1 MAEQLLLAQAAK
13 QQQSAHHMHR
23 LVAILVR
30 TSVLAL
36 TPPHP
41 PNSPSGQYSRAAGQA
56 GGDDARNAPWYV
68 AAAMEAHRALQRLAI
83 VYAHTHTHTALAHAL
98 ASDSA
103 QNKSEEKM
111 QTAAARERM
120 HYQEEEDQDIGQ
132 EEEEKEEEKEE
143 KEEERGGE
151 GGGDEEEGGE
161 GFPQGQCDE
170 TLALSFSRCI
180 VRVLAADLHL
190 VMPGTE
196 GLEDVVEDG
205 KEREE
210 GDARAART
218 DDSARRVYGARAYR
232 RLLHWL
238 MWYGKFLAHGWRRGV
253 VSLTGTVNEMLRRR
267 PYLSAKGAGRC
278 LSGDIWFKGL
288 WKDGG
293 VRKRESRGQGLVGID
308 GGDTPGDTPGLL
320 TEMITSAMR
329 TRSKLVLREE
339 QVGAVGAA
347 PGEEEEVEEE
357 VGAEVKDVSRILL
370 LMYHPSIGEARLR
383 RVQILHG
390 VEEAWWSLLF
400 LPLGAQYSMADV
412 GQSKRQGRQGRP
424 HSGDARLTTTIAAQV
439 CTVLC
444 GREGLFSEDRGVV
457 GAASRVL
464 SALVSAQP
472 LLASEVV
479 IPRLDK
485 MLQRLESLVH
495 RQDPQHLQHQHAQG
509 LRDQEELTQLSCD
522 EKQARI
528 SSGIST
534 VACGGLVEGWR
545 AMARALPMGS
555 NVTCKASY
563 ILALAAFDGAYRL
576 DAGINDGEIRHG
588 DRDDWDPP
596 AQGHLGK
603 LILKEAMFPSVYGRK
618 WGKILSRLDALH
630 LAGVRV
636 LSSVSAQPRLS
647 ALTAECLVRLAKYN
661 IKVANASELQGRGN
675 KSENLRMEAARILA
689 LGREIIDPLH
699 ALMHTKADASIGHD
713 LRVDADAGAWALSF
727 ALPLLFFMLK
737 ENTDRQVGRPEHKK
751 EMSDGT
757 SKDTSGDLSTGDLRK
772 VLQLLSRVMD
782 GGHSDFAAEVV
793 GHGALSSVVS
803 VLSTQDSLFREGV
816 AVFER
821 MVACVAASQEKKE
834 GAKHEDSEGGC
845 ASYGNTPCDMMRRIY
860 APEDWEGGCSSLLHA
875 LERGLDCAKAHVRRA
890 VVDALL
896 SLKAAGSY
904 VLDREK
910 STDKGHRGVIEDCD
924 TGKGNCSI
932 WDLLVAVDCVRTR
945 GLAVRASCDADA
957 LVTGAGC
964 ELYQHVDMA
973 HKRQKK
979 GARDERQQIQEDDAL
994 VRWLMAKVQSVSPH
1008 VRTSVSHALGFY
1020 FRSTH
1025 TAVSHV
1031 APGADTDCDVDC
1043 GETSCPVHGSKLDE
1057 WRWTWVLG
1065 ALQEWYKL
1073 SRPRVADTSC
1083 VRMDTAQ
1090 MVLPAARELDPSEV
1104 LRQRLA
1110 SDASWSAKAQA
1121 PSPLSKPMDL
1131 SVLHIKKKEKMAASQ
1146 PKDTKLH
1153 VRLAS
1158 MQVLRSWAIAQGP
1171 YLNHTDIPGE
1181 ACPTLQLPGDVYSNN
1196 TKPHL
1201 NLSSNCSDKT
1211 VLIARLSTTL
1221 EFLLSANGPLRDP
1234 NQEVRAAARAAAIA
1248 VGEAAGQST
1257 GAAGAIA
1264 LITLLQSHVAARGK
1278 RVKED
1283 GGGGGGNKDKGDDV
1297 KSTRENTFYTDS
1309 TRSKSDD
1316 VKLVGATKEE
1326 NEGVLSVLA
1335 QLAAHLPASDRRI
1348 VAIAQTVLA
1357 AVASPP
1363 SIPKALDTWPSE
1375 SVSSSSD
1382 NCVKRSDQAQLAR
1395 CLIPLAKSLA
1405 SSQGEAPDQGLP
1417 AHGEHGEHGERGSV
1431 DGRVMDLLLSVGQ
1444 GLGSSSWARE
1454 KESQELREATG
1465 KKSETGKG
1473 AAVVGGWGGG
1483 GDHMS
1488 TGERRLRSE
1497 MIGKILA
1504 AESLDVIMGTALA
1517 LAGITCGLGPS
1528 TLSRW
1533 GLSTLMQEWL
1543 QDSSGL
1549 ARQRGIMLLSA
1560 IASVHARLA
1569 EPYVVYMFPLLLQ
1582 VLADN
1587 NRAVRQC
1594 GQECLE
1600 SIVSVLS
1607 GSGARCLVPL
1617 VLDNLAQ
1624 ASSWRSRALMAK
1636 TLGLLVQN
1644 RPRQLAGHMSDILS
1658 SLAAAAREAHPDV
1671 ALAAQE
1677 SLSLVAGLSRCA
1689 PIRSVLPM
1697 LTAALQGEP
1706 GSAAAAVR
1714 ALLSV
1719 EIRGSVDSVALGLV
1733 LPPLCEC
1740 ALDGSARTRCSVVA
1754 ITGALL
1760 CRIPADVSSCAGSAT
1775 GSGRGTASQSELLV
1789 QAIARQ
1795 RGEMLTLL
1803 LQGVADI
1810 DSSVRDIAAY
1820 ALCEV
1825 VCSQSLSGQS
1835 SSGSARARDGGGGGH
1850 GPICDEVELWLIA
1863 ALSSHS
1869 SPSLRSGAAKALA
1882 LLGAHKSEALSC
1894 KLLHQLG
1901 LLPAHEREN
1910 GASGVAQSM
1919 QVGEDEDYME
1929 GRMKCVSEMCSQWTI
1944 DKIQQ
1949 YLPAFVSCAVEGLGS
1964 QTEAQR
1970 EAAAEA
1976 AESLAKILAKLCN
1989 DRLSA
1994 TGGGG
1999 GGGASLGGSEVQRES
2014 VARQAAASFERALGV
2029 IESGFAAVSVKSW
2042 RVRQGCLKMMH
2053 KLLASFSALLEAAPP
2068 KAWRSSVGAGVAGS
2082 LGGGMFERL
2091 PMSDRQSKS
2100 LLAQVFMC
2108 RQDPVSDVEDQA
2120 SRLWRLAVDH
2130 APKATRQILPA
2141 LLPLVTRS
2149 FSLAYVAPAVDGLC
2163 GAGKGGE
2170 EEVVLSKELWRQHER
2185 ERGEACMEYLATRFA
2200 GFDGASAITHI
2211 FPCLLNVSITQ
2222 LSSSSTLST
2231 SSQSSTSQSS
2241 SSQSSCQLST
2251 DSHNSDD
2258 SRLVSESGEAARLE
2272 ALSALVAASSN
2283 AQREAYLPVLL
2294 PPMAVALS
2302 HEKVP
2307 LPLQDLC
2314 QMLIR
2319 FLYFTCVSLLT
2330 PVATT
2335 TCIRR
2340 LMSATVL
2347 VLCF

>member
-1 MAEQLLLAQAAK
+1 
-13 QQQSAHHMHR
+13 
-23 LVAILVR
+23 
-30 TSVLAL
+30 
-36 TPPHP
+36 
-41 PNSPSGQYSRAAGQA
+41 
-56 GGDDARNAPWYV
+56 
-68 AAAMEAHRALQRLAI
+68 
-83 VYAHTHTHTALAHAL
+83 
-98 ASDSA
+98 
-103 QNKSEEKM
+103 
-111 QTAAARERM
+111 
-120 HYQEEEDQDIGQ
+120 
-132 EEEEKEEEKEE
+132 
-143 KEEERGGE
+143 
-151 GGGDEEEGGE
+151 
-161 GFPQGQCDE
+161 
-170 TLALSFSRCI
+170 
-180 VRVLAADLHL
+180 VLAAELHL
-190 VMPGTE
+190 VTPGTE

-218 DDSARRVYGARAYR
+218 DDSVRCVYGARAYR

-238 MWYGKFLAHGWRRGV
+238 MWYGKILARGWGRGV
-253 VSLTGTVNEMLRRR
+253 ASGTGTVNELLRRR
-267 PYLSAKGAGRC
+267 PYLSSRGGGGSM
-278 LSGDIWFKGL
+278 SGDFWFTGS

-293 VRKRESRGQGLVGID
+293 VQRCESRGRGLVGID
-308 GGDTPGDTPGLL
+308 GGDTPGLL

-329 TRSKLVLREE
+329 TRSKIVLSEE
-339 QVGAVGAA
+339 KEGAVGAA
-347 PGEEEEVEEE
+347 PGEEEEAEEY
-357 VGAEVKDVSRILL
+357 VGAEIKDVSRILL
-370 LMYHPSIGEARLR
+370 LMYHPSIGDARLR

-400 LPLGAQYSMADV
+400 LPLNAQGQYSMADV
-412 GQSKRQGRQGRP
+412 GQSQRQGLQGRP
-424 HSGDARLTTTIAAQV
+424 HSGDARLTATIAAQV

-485 MLQRLESLVH
+485 MLQRLECLVH
-495 RQDPQHLQHQHAQG
+495 PQDPQQLQRQHAQG
-509 LRDQEELTQLSCD
+509 LRDQEELTPLSRH
-522 EKQARI
+522 EMQARI
-528 SSGIST
+528 SSGISS

-545 AMARALPMGS
+545 AVARALPVGS

-576 DAGINDGEIRHG
+576 DEEINDGEIRHG
-588 DRDDWDPP
+588 DRDDWDPR

-618 WGKILSRLDALH
+618 WGKVLARRDAVH
-630 LAGVRV
+630 LAGLRV

-661 IKVANASELQGRGN
+661 IRVVNASELQGRGN
-675 KSENLRMEAARILA
+675 KSEVLRTEAAGREAKLILA

-699 ALMHTKADASIGHD
+699 ALMNTKADASMGHD

-727 ALPLLFFMLK
+727 ALPFIFFMLK
-737 ENTDRQVGRPEHKK
+737 ENTGRQVGPPEHKR
-751 EMSDGT
+751 ETSEGT
-757 SKDTSGDLSTGDLRK
+757 SEDTSGDLSTGDLRK

-803 VLSTQDSLFREGV
+803 VLSQDSLFREGV
-816 AVFER
+816 AVFGR
-821 MVACVAASQEKKE
+821 MVACVALRQEKKE
-834 GAKHEDSEGGC
+834 GAPHEDWEGGC
-845 ASYGNTPCDMMRRIY
+845 SSYGNTPCHMRRRIH
-860 APEDWEGGCSSLLHA
+860 APDDWEGGCSSLLRA

-896 SLKAAGSY
+896 SLETAGSY

-910 STDKGHRGVIEDCD
+910 STDKGHRGAIENYD
-924 TGKGNCSI
+924 TGKGKFSI
-932 WDLLVAVDCVRTR
+932 WDQLVAVDCVRTR
-945 GLAVRASCDADA
+945 GLAARASCDADA
-957 LVTGAGC
+957 LVTGVGG
-964 ELYQHVDMA
+964 ELYQHVDIA
-973 HKRQKK
+973 HQRRQK
-979 GARDERQQIQEDDAL
+979 GTRDERQQIQGDEAL
-994 VRWLMAKVQSVSPH
+994 VRWLMAKVQSVSAH

-1025 TAVSHV
+1025 TVASHV
-1031 APGADTDCDVDC
+1031 APGADADCGVDC
-1043 GETSCPVHGSKLDE
+1043 GETSRPAHGRTGGSDAGSKLDE

-1065 ALQEWYKL
+1065 ACQEWYKS
-1073 SRPRVADTSC
+1073 SRPRVADTSA
-1083 VRMDTAQ
+1083 VRMGTAQ

-1158 MQVLRSWAIAQGP
+1158 MQVLRSWVIAQGP
-1171 YLNHTDIPGE
+1171 YLNHTDIP
-1181 ACPTLQLPGDVYSNN
+1181 TLQLPGHVCSDK
-1196 TKPHL
+1196 TKLDL
-1201 NLSSNCSDKT
+1201 NLNPNDSDKT

-1234 NQEVRAAARAAAIA
+1234 NQEVRAAARAAAVA
-1248 VGEAAGQST
+1248 VGEVAGQST

-1264 LITLLQSHVAARGK
+1264 LITLLQSHVAAREK

-1283 GGGGGGNKDKGDDV
+1283 GGGGGGNKDKGGDV
-1297 KSTRENTFYTDS
+1297 KSTGENAFYTDS
-1309 TRSKSDD
+1309 THSKRDD
-1316 VKLVGATKEE
+1316 VKLFGPSKEE
-1326 NEGVLSVLA
+1326 NEGVLRVLA

-1363 SIPKALDTWPSE
+1363 SCE
-1375 SVSSSSD
+1375 SGSSSSD
-1382 NCVKRSDQAQLAR
+1382 NFVKRSDQAQLAR
-1395 CLIPLAKSLA
+1395 CLIPLATSLA
-1405 SSQGEAPDQGLP
+1405 SSQGEAPDHGLP
-1417 AHGEHGEHGERGSV
+1417 AHGEHGERGSV
-1431 DGRVMDLLLSVGQ
+1431 DGRVMDLLLSIGQ
-1444 GLGSSSWARE
+1444 GSSWAFG
-1454 KESQELREATG
+1454 KESQEFREATG
-1465 KKSETGKG
+1465 NNCEAGKG
-1473 AAVVGGWGGG
+1473 AAVVGGGGGG

-1497 MIGKILA
+1497 IIGKILA
-1504 AESLDVIMGTALA
+1504 ADSLDVIMGTAFA

-1549 ARQRGIMLLSA
+1549 ARQRGLMLLLA

-1587 NRAVRQC
+1587 NRTVRQC

-1600 SIVSVLS
+1600 SVVSALS

-1617 VLDNLAQ
+1617 VLENLAQ

-1760 CRIPADVSSCAGSAT
+1760 CRIPADVFSSAGSAT
-1775 GSGRGTASQSELLV
+1775 ESGRGTASQSELLV

-1810 DSSVRDIAAY
+1810 DSSVRDVAAY

-1850 GPICDEVELWLIA
+1850 GPICSEVERWLIA
-1863 ALSSHS
+1863 ALSSLS

-1882 LLGAHKSEALSC
+1882 LFGTRKSGALFL

-1901 LLPAHEREN
+1901 FLRAHEREN
-1910 GASGVAQSM
+1910 GASGVGQSTEA
-1919 QVGEDEDYME
+1919 GEDEDYME

-1949 YLPAFVSCAVEGLGS
+1949 YLPAFVSCAVEGMGS

-1976 AESLAKILAKLCN
+1976 AESLAKILAKVCY
-1989 DRLSA
+1989 DRLCT
-1994 TGGGG
+1994 TGGV
-1999 GGGASLGGSEVQRES
+1999 GGASLGGSEAQPES
-2014 VARQAAASFERALGV
+2014 VASQAATSIEKALGV

-2053 KLLASFSALLEAAPP
+2053 KLLASLSALLEAAPP
-2068 KAWRSSVGAGVAGS
+2068 KAWRSSVGAGGAGS
-2082 LGGGMFERL
+2082 LGGGVFERL
-2091 PMSDRQSKS
+2091 PMSDCQSKS

-2130 APKATRQILPA
+2130 PPKATRQILPA

-2149 FSLAYVAPAVDGLC
+2149 FSLAYVAPAIDGLSE
-2163 GAGKGGE
+2163 AGKGGE
-2170 EEVVLSKELWRQHER
+2170 EEVGLSKELWRQHER

-2200 GFDGASAITHI
+2200 GFDGAAAITHI
-2211 FPCLLNVSITQ
+2211 FPWLLNVSITQ
-2222 LSSSSTLST
+2222 LSSSTLSF
-2231 SSQSSTSQSS
+2231 

-2251 DSHNSDD
+2251 DRHNRDD
-2258 SRLVSESGEAARLE
+2258 GRLVSNFGEAARLE
-2272 ALSALVAASSN
+2272 ALSALVSASSN

-2319 FLYFTCVSLLT
+2319 FLYFTCASVFTPVATARRTRTHTHTHIHICHVCLRRYFLPPRISPGCLLLT

-2335 TCIRR
+2335 TYIRR
-2340 LMSATVL
+2340 LMSATVR